1 MSRPRPGRHPSRA
14 LLATLFAALSALAW
28 APSATAQTGSP
39 AWYHAIEV
47 VSAVNETPPEVP
59 LLILTGGSLTKECMV
74 GDADWAAQVQRRG
87 GPEVVAYNISS
98 ALRSF
103 YEDVALVKA
112 LPHVPT
118 VVFIGVN
125 LQRFASPFQ
134 SGEVSLA
141 PNPTLAAKYTIHHF
155 TSADMLTLAEKRAAV
170 ARWMTQSYP
179 SFQARFDYNLRQ
191 LARLV
196 SVCQRRG
203 LHPVMLEMP
212 RNLAVIGS
220 AFDAP
225 VRRYHRGCYA
235 IAREY
240 GIPFLN
246 FLRDVNLLNRDFR
259 DLGHLVE
266 TGRPKYQRLLSD
278 KTIFLLKTYGM
289 TPPDYATPAVSAS
302 GSPSP

>member
-1 MSRPRPGRHPSRA
+1 MAWPSG
-14 LLATLFAALSALAW
+14 
-28 APSATAQTGSP
+28 ATALTGSP

-47 VSAVNETPPEVP
+47 ISAVNDTPPQVP
-59 LLILTGGSLTKECMV
+59 LLILTGGSVTKECMV
-74 GDADWAAQVQRRG
+74 GDADWASQVERRG
-87 GPEVVAYNISS
+87 GPQVVAYNISS
-98 ALRSF
+98 GLRSF

-112 LPHVPT
+112 LPRVPT
-118 VVFIGVN
+118 IVFIGVN
-125 LQRFASPFQ
+125 FGRFNSPYQ

-155 TSADMLTLAEKRAAV
+155 TSANMLTLAQKRATV
-170 ARWMTQSYP
+170 IRWMTKSYP
-179 SFQARFDYNLRQ
+179 NFQARFDYNLRQ

-196 SVCQRRG
+196 RVCKRKG

-212 RNLAVIGS
+212 RNTAVIGS

-225 VRRYHRGCYA
+225 VRQYHRGCYA

-240 GIPFLN
+240 GIPFIN
-246 FLRDVNLLNRDFR
+246 FMRDANLLNRDFR

-278 KTIFLLKTYGM
+278 RTIFLLKRYGM
-289 TPPDYATPAVSAS
+289 TPPVYETPAATPAASAS